1 MKTQKSQQFAFIAA
15 IEEIEYNI
23 KLGPINSS
31 IYSPWLNKWKNLFQT
46 FDLPALFGDEKKF
59 YNYYYYFNQ
68 LNEFLLLENAAKEAV
83 DKFLHLNTLNEE
95 QLLGWLVCYETL
107 GSDLSLFVYD
117 VMHEGLD
124 ESKEEVAW
132 RFCKIDIKEF
142 KMIIQFCI
150 KFHEHYYLALKKWD
164 TFSEEEK
171 EKHGNEEY
179 FSDKMLS
186 LTFHLKMRGNVNF

>member
-83 DKFLHLNTLNEE
+83 DKFLHLNTLKDRKS
-95 QLLGWLVCYETL
+95 V
-107 GSDLSLFVYD
+107 V
-117 VMHEGLD
+117 
-124 ESKEEVAW
+124 
-132 RFCKIDIKEF
+132 
-142 KMIIQFCI
+142 
-150 KFHEHYYLALKKWD
+150 
-164 TFSEEEK
+164 
-171 EKHGNEEY
+171 
-179 FSDKMLS
+179 
-186 LTFHLKMRGNVNF
+186 